1 MKHKGFLDK
10 WVNWIKGIL
19 TTGTSSILLNGTC
32 EKVFHYRRGVRQG
45 DPLSPLLFVLATDLL
60 QSIINKP
67 KEIGLLRLPINV
79 RHFTDFLIIQYVDDT
94 LLTMEACPQQLYALK
109 AILNTFTNST
119 GLKVNYSK
127 SSLYPINLP

>member
-79 RHFTDFLIIQYVDDT
+79 RHSTNFLIIQYVDDT